1 MPYTYDY
8 PRPSVTVDAVV
19 FGYDGTDM
27 KVLLIQRKNEPFE
40 NCWALPG
47 GFVDME
53 EDLETAVK
61 RELEEETGLKDIF
74 FEQLYTFGA
83 PNRDPRGRVISIA
96 YFALVKKTD
105 FFYAK
110 AASDAKDLKWFSMSN
125 LTQLAFDHNEILSMA
140 MDRIRG
146 KVRWQPI
153 GFELL
158 PTKFPLSEL
167 QHIYETILG
176 GKLDKRNF
184 RKNILKMDILMEL
197 DEFQQDVSHRA
208 ARLYSFDQEKY
219 EKKLKEGFDFELRQ
233 KLLKNY

>member
-19 FGYDGTDM
+19 FGYDGTDL
-27 KVLLIQRKNEPFE
+27 KVLLIQRKNNPYADY
-40 NCWALPG
+40 WALPG
-47 GFVDME
+47 GFVDMD

-74 FEQLYTFGA
+74 FEQLFTFGA

-105 FFYAK
+105 FHYAN
-110 AASDAKDLKWFSMSN
+110 AASDAKDLKWFSMNN
-125 LTQLAFDHNEILSMA
+125 LPKLAFDHNDILGLA
-140 MDRIRG
+140 LDRIRG

-158 PTKFPLSEL
+158 PQKFPLSEL

-184 RKNILKMDILMEL
+184 RKNIIKMDILTEL
-197 DEFQQDVSHRA
+197 DEYQKDVSHRA
-208 ARLYSFDQEKY
+208 ARLYSFDQKKY
-219 EKKLKEGFDFELRQ
+219 DQKLKEGFDFELRQ
-233 KLLKNY
+233 KLLKK